1 MRTLAFLMVG
11 ILSALLAIATYDI
24 LIYQQWIP
32 KLIWSVDTLWL
43 DYQGERGLYMA
54 CEHGRES
61 M

>member
-1 MRTLAFLMVG
+1 MVG